1 MPLKWRTAGKRPL
14 PQLCDRN
21 KQHQVQSW
29 RYRANSCL
37 STNFLHNIEQI
48 LCFSKKLVPK
58 GEYTSIFS
66 CRKTHSFIPLSA
78 FSFLLGLGFT
88 ELHKPTN
95 YRSMYLIL
103 LLMLYS
109 GSNSMLNDTP
119 LLLGENLCLFP
130 SVTKKW
136 LMVHWAHRFSLIVS
150 VTFQRE
156 AAGASEIKKPLWKCL
171 NKPVVWW
178 CKLSPDSQSAWAW
191 PGS

>member
-1 MPLKWRTAGKRPL
+1 MPLKWRPVGKWPL
-14 PQLCDRN
+14 QSCVIGASNTRYSPGNTEPAPASALISGPTLSKSSVLPKNWFPRVNMPLYIQLQKD
-21 KQHQVQSW
+21 
-29 RYRANSCL
+29 
-37 STNFLHNIEQI
+37 
-48 LCFSKKLVPK
+48 
-58 GEYTSIFS
+58 
-66 CRKTHSFIPLSA
+66 HSFIPLSA

-119 LLLGENLCLFP
+119 LLRGENLCLFP

-178 CKLSPDSQSAWAW
+178 SKLSPGSPSAWAW